1 MDLIKL
7 QGIEPIPRWGRR
19 YLMNI
24 SIPEEYLDAL
34 CREFIRN
41 DFDSGVWLD
50 SVNADLVE
58 DFKRYIEL
66 TVAGRFMLSLAT
78 YVTKH
83 PNGSTL
89 TDQESVNL
97 RSEYIFRLVDLHSG
111 LPTVNK
117 LLTHLCNMFPV
128 IKLDNGVEI
137 LPFVPTRADLEDNY
151 RQAVDLYNGNRSL
164 AALVRNTIAPTP
176 VPSVVVSGYTALCLL
191 SRREDGNSLFVQDY
205 NTYTSL
211 GWPGRWASLD
221 DDYIASFQT
230 DGDLHFK
237 LGFMTPGSVDFN
249 LRTQGKADGSV
260 VVAGKI
266 RTKFTSPLN
275 QLDSGALSINSPTDG
290 PSTNIDGDATRPSGK
305 RRGKR

>member
-1 MDLIKL
+1 MS
-7 QGIEPIPRWGRR
+7 
-19 YLMNI
+19 I

-50 SVNADLVE
+50 SVNEELISQ
-58 DFKRYIEL
+58 FKEYIRL
-66 TVAGRFMLSLAT
+66 TVLGRFMLSLAT

-83 PNGSTL
+83 PNGSVL

-151 RQAVDLYNGNRSL
+151 KDAVDLYNGNRSL

-176 VPSVVVSGYTALCLL
+176 VPSVVISGYTALCLL

-211 GWPGRWASLD
+211 GWPMRWAVLD
-221 DDYIASFQT
+221 DDYISSFAT

-237 LGFMTPGSVDFN
+237 LGFMTPGSVDYN
-249 LRTQGKADGSV
+249 LRAQGKTDGAV

-275 QLDSGALSINSPTDG
+275 QLDSGDLGINSPTDG
-290 PSTNIDGDATRPSGK
+290 SSGNSAEAATKPSAKKQGK
-305 RRGKR
+305 R